1 MNDNLSILGANTLEL
16 HYWVDDNSHQ
26 INAYVQNKCEKELL
40 DILSEIAH
48 NLAINISIETMP
60 LANGGVRRWFKIVSK
75 TENKKA
81 LITIA
86 IITALATGIL
96 VTPITSTLDA
106 IIQNVI
112 QELFEDKEFM
122 ELQKENL
129 KLDIELKRIAL
140 LKRQNI
146 QNKIEKKRSN
156 FYNELNQGKNI
167 SQISITVQNNNHKT
181 IIPEAFVPKQ
191 NFQSYIIKSNDLT
204 PEIIEGAI
212 IEIISP
218 VLKKGTYKWRGIY
231 NGESLS
237 FNMKSNE
244 FKTLVQTG
252 SIEFTNGSSIKCL
265 LRVNKSIDSNGDEK
279 ITEYDILRV
288 DEYFKNTQP
297 VETPEGR
304 KYRQSKEAEKMQGK
318 LFDD

>member
-1 MNDNLSILGANTLEL
+1 MNTRLSILNANTLEL
-16 HYWVDDNSHQ
+16 HYWLDDNSHQ

-40 DILSEIAH
+40 DIVSEIAH
-48 NLAINISIETMP
+48 KLAVNIDIETMP
-60 LANGGVRRWFKIVSK
+60 LADGGVRRWFKIVSQV
-75 TENKKA
+75 ENKKA

-86 IITALATGIL
+86 IISAFTTGIL
-96 VTPITSTLDA
+96 VTPITSSIDA

-112 QELFEDKEFM
+112 ELLFQDKELI

-129 KLDIELKRIAL
+129 KLDIELKKVAL
-140 LKRQNI
+140 LRQQEV

-167 SQISITVQNNNHKT
+167 SQISITVQNNNHET
-181 IIPEAFVPKQ
+181 IIPEVFVPKQ
-191 NFQSYIIKSNDLT
+191 NFQSYIITSNDLT
-204 PEIIEGAI
+204 PEIIEDAV

-218 VLKKGTYKWRGIY
+218 VLKKGSYKWRGIY
-231 NGESLS
+231 RGESLS

-252 SIEFTNGSSIKCL
+252 AIEFTNGSSIKCL
-265 LRVNKSIDSNGDEK
+265 LQINRSIDSNGDEK

-288 DEYFKNTQP
+288 DEYFRNTQP
-297 VETPEGR
+297 IETPEGR